1 MKKIACAVVALTA
14 MSVWADVSVTGVKVQ
29 PRSPWNGQVDI
40 EYTVACDDPNADV
53 YVNPVAYDGDRRI
66 TLFPSS
72 FEGDGATN
80 TVKSGKHKMVWNAQK
95 DFGAYA
101 CANFQLKIYAG
112 KRLARYVK
120 IDLSSGSSSTNFP
133 VTLSCVGP
141 DVTKDDCRTT
151 ELWLRLV
158 PPGEFWM
165 GSPDDELGRE
175 DNETLHHVTFT
186 KPFYMGVFEV
196 TQKQFE
202 LVTGDSTSS
211 YFAASTNAAVRP
223 VENTRLD
230 KIRGQYD
237 PTKSTGLD
245 SNSFVSKLRSKAH
258 IGGFDLPSESRWEYA
273 CRAGT
278 MTALNNGKNLTD
290 TTTSGA
296 LAEVA
301 AYFGNSYA
309 DQWYDGATVAV
320 GTRRVGSFT
329 PNALGLYDMQGN
341 VDELCRDSIFGFTWG
356 MDDVTDPAV
365 PNATET
371 YKPGYY
377 TEYRYHSCLRGG
389 NWKSG
394 SKNCRAGCRRSTQG
408 YQTYPSGYLGMGE
421 TVGFRICCEAEF

>member
-1 MKKIACAVVALTA
+1 MKRIAFVVVALTA
-14 MSVWADVSVTGVKVQ
+14 VSVWADVSVTGVKVQ
-29 PRSPWNGQVDI
+29 PHSPWNGLVDI
-40 EYTVACDDPNADV
+40 KYTVACDDPNADV

-72 FEGDGATN
+72 FEGEGATN
-80 TVKSGKHKMVWNAQK
+80 TVKAGEHTMVWNAQK

-165 GSPDDELGRE
+165 GSPDDELGRS

-223 VENTRLD
+223 VENIILQ
-230 KIRGQYD
+230 KMRGHLNPQV
-237 PTKSTGLD
+237 SAGLNP
-245 SNSFVSKLRSKAH
+245 NSFVSKFRSKTH
-258 IGGFDLPSESRWEYA
+258 VGGFDLPSESRWEYA
-273 CRAGT
+273 CRAGS
-278 MTALNNGKNLTD
+278 MTALNNGKNLTG

-296 LAEVA
+296 IGEVA

-309 DQWYDGATVAV
+309 DQPYDGKTVTV
-320 GTRRVGSFT
+320 GTQRVGSFV
-329 PNALGLYDMQGN
+329 PNALGLYDMHGN
-341 VDELCRDSIFGFTWG
+341 VWEMCRDSVYGFSWAS
-356 MDDVTDPAV
+356 DDVVDPPASNQHTSGFYYYHCCRGGSWKDGASLARAAFRKV
-365 PNATET
+365 LENTGHDVET
-371 YKPGYY
+371 YYDV
-377 TEYRYHSCLRGG
+377 RGDI
-389 NWKSG
+389 
-394 SKNCRAGCRRSTQG
+394 
-408 YQTYPSGYLGMGE
+408 L
-421 TVGFRICCEAEF
+421 GFRICCEAEF